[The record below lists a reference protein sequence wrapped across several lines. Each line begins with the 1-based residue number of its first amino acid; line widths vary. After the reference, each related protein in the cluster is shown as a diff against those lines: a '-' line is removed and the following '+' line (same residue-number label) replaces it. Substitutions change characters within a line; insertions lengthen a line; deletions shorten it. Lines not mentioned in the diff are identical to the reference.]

1 MVQTDRKNKN
11 VLWNQKMMPRGALK
25 ILIAFWALRPT
36 STNKVQLS
44 FDFGKVIPHAF
55 DIYD

>member
-25 ILIAFWALRPT
+25 ILIAF
-36 STNKVQLS
+36 
-44 FDFGKVIPHAF
+44 
-55 DIYD
+55 